1 MNFIIPDKIL
11 IVKKYLSFF
20 VLNYLRLFAKLQ
32 LTKIKFLQKRKH
44 KQLDIIGI
52 TGSAGKSSTLLAC
65 QSVFS
70 ANFKIKTNDG
80 YNSESGLPLSLLN
93 LKITNYNLI
102 SWFKI
107 LILAPIKYLLNWQS
121 YDILILEMGI
131 DSISWPKNM
140 DYLLSIVKPNIGIF
154 LNVNSVHLQFFS
166 SIDQIAQEKA
176 KLVNQA
182 KVAIINQ
189 NDKLVTKYTKN
200 SNIFPIL
207 PTNIKFNNMF
217 LPSIYQISFGAAL
230 CLAKLFNISYSNAIK
245 NIQTNFTL
253 PPSRSSILKGLKN
266 TTIIDSSYN
275 SSPIACEELLKF
287 LSEFKASKKIAVL
300 GDMREL
306 GKSSS
311 FEHRRIYQ
319 FALKSA
325 DIIISVGPQT
335 KKYFGPKSKKFNY
348 WWQAS
353 KYLKNTLNGNEVILI
368 KGSQNTIYLEELVKT
383 ILNNSSDSSK
393 LCRQSK
399 WWLKTKQKFQKKHLS
414 TL

>member
-1 MNFIIPDKIL
+1 M
-11 IVKKYLSFF
+11 KKHLSFF
-20 VLNYLRLFAKLQ
+20 VLKYIRFFAKLQ
-32 LTKIKFLQKRKH
+32 LNKVRFLQKNKH
-44 KQLDIIGI
+44 KQLDIVGV

-65 QSVFS
+65 QSVFP
-70 ANFKIKTNDG
+70 AKFIVKTNDG

-102 SWFKI
+102 SWLKI
-107 LILAPIKYLLNWQS
+107 LILAPIKYLTNWQT
-121 YDILILEMGI
+121 YDVLILEMGI

-154 LNVNSVHLQFFS
+154 LNVNPVHLQFFS
-166 SIDQIAQEKA
+166 SVDEIAQEKA

-189 NDKLVTKYTKN
+189 NDKLVIKYTQN
-200 SNIFPIL
+200 SNIFPIT
-207 PTNIKFNNMF
+207 PTNIKFDNLV
-217 LPSIYQISFGAAL
+217 LPSVYQISFGAAL
-230 CLAKLFNISYSNAIK
+230 ALAKLFNISYSDAIK

-253 PPSRSSILKGLKN
+253 PPSRSSILKGIKN

-287 LSEFKASKKIAVL
+287 LSQFKPQKTIAAL

-306 GKSSS
+306 GKSSP

-319 FALKSA
+319 MALKSA
-325 DIIISVGPQT
+325 NIIISVGPQT
-335 KKYFGPKSKKFNY
+335 KKYFGPKSKKFLY

-353 KYLKNTLNGNEVILI
+353 EYLKDVLKGNEVILV

-383 ILNNSSDSSK
+383 ILLNPSDSK
-393 LCRQSK
+393 LLCRQSK
-399 WWLKTKQKFQKKHLS
+399 YWLNLKNNYKKSLKNKF
-414 TL
+414 